1 MSGDRFTK
9 VTSQSWGSRI
19 GDSFKGIVVGL
30 ILFVVAF
37 PLLFMNE
44 GRAVKTAKTLKEG
57 GKTVV
62 TIAADS
68 VDVANEGKLVHLT
81 GLATTEATLT
91 DPVFGVSEQALK
103 LKRLVEMYQWKEK
116 SESKTN
122 KKLGGGTETV
132 TDYSYRQ
139 DWADRLVNAE
149 SFEYPEGHE
158 NPDSMPYLSAMQT
171 ADQVSLGAFTLSRSL
186 AGKINNFEPLLISS
200 EKPLPEAL
208 ESTATVLNGGYYI
221 GTNSA
226 APQIGDVRVKFEVVK
241 PGQVSVVAKQVGNSF
256 EPYLTQ
262 ASGTIEL
269 LQVGAHSAEAMIKA
283 AEASNRMMTWLLRL
297 VGFVLMMGGLNL
309 VFKPLSVLADV
320 LPIAGTIIGAG
331 TGIIAFLM
339 ASVGTLI
346 TVAVAWI
353 VYRPLLGV
361 VLLVVAVGVMVMI
374 KGKLKPAGEG
384 RG

>member
-19 GDSFKGIVVGL
+19 GDSFKGIIVGL
-30 ILFVVAF
+30 ILFIVAF

-44 GRAVKTAKTLKEG
+44 GRAVKRAKTLKEG

-68 VDVANEGKLVHLT
+68 VDVANEGKLIHLT
-81 GLATTEATLT
+81 GLANTEATLT

-139 DWADRLVNAE
+139 DWSDTLIRAE
-149 SFEYPEGHE
+149 SFEYPEGHD
-158 NPDSMPYLSAMQT
+158 NPVSMPYLSAMQA

-297 VGFVLMMGGLNL
+297 IGFVLMMGGLNL